1 MLEERRN
8 EGLGWKNPNSWRN
21 VSGIMEI
28 QKHPAKL
35 DSTFIHVEL
44 EHDWK
49 NSWCSEILRKGRD
62 KQNDSHIAVL
72 TVVLGE
78 LGG

>member
-1 MLEERRN
+1 MLEERSN
-8 EGLGWKNPNSWRN
+8 EGLGWKNPNSWRH

-28 QKHPAKL
+28 QKHSAKL

-49 NSWCSEILRKGRD
+49 NSWCSEILHNGSD
-62 KQNDSHIAVL
+62 KQNDSYTAVL
-72 TVVLGE
+72 TMVLGQ